1 MAQTTAPPAAGT
13 TPRAPSR
20 LGQWNSAVTSYY
32 LLVGASMLLLVLGLV
47 MVLSSSSVESLASGD
62 SPYTVFLGQAQ
73 FAVIGLP
80 LMWLASR
87 IRPRTYQRLAWP
99 LLTLGLFAQLLVYT
113 PLGRGKA
120 GNTGWIY
127 LGGFSAQPSE
137 ALKLALVVWLG
148 MMLTRKQPLFDD
160 WKHAA
165 LPALPVAAGAVGLV
179 LLGHDLGTA
188 MIMLI
193 LVAGALFVAGVP
205 MRIFAGAGVL
215 AVIGVAALATVS
227 TSRVDRIMNWFT
239 GDCDESAG
247 CYQTMH
253 GLQALA
259 TGGWAGLGLG
269 QSREKWSYLPEA
281 HNDFIF
287 AIIGE
292 ELGLVGTVVVLILF
306 AILGAAIYRVVVA
319 QEDMFHRVLAGT
331 IMVWLLGQATVN
343 MSVVTGLMPVIGVP
357 LPFISYGGSAL
368 LMSLCAIG
376 VVLSLAREQMA
387 PAIRPKRMLKFKA
400 KPARTAAAATKTA
413 RKRA

>member
-62 SPYTVFLGQAQ
+62 SPYAVFLSQAQ
-73 FAVIGLP
+73 YAVMGLP

-87 IRPRTYQRLAWP
+87 VKPHTYRRLAWP
-99 LLTLGLFAQLLVYT
+99 LLGLGLFAQLLVYT
-113 PLGRGKA
+113 PLGRGRN
-120 GNTGWIY
+120 GNQGWIY

-148 MMLTRKQPLFDD
+148 AILVRKQPMFDD

-165 LPALPVAAGAVGLV
+165 VPALPIAAGAVGMV

-205 MRIFAGAGVL
+205 MRIFAGASAAAVL
-215 AVIGVAALATVS
+215 AVAVLAIGSAN
-227 TSRVDRIMNWFT
+227 RVGRITDWFS
-239 GDCDESAG
+239 GECDPMAG
-247 CYQTMH
+247 CYQTKH
-253 GLQALA
+253 GMQALA
-259 TGGWAGLGLG
+259 TGGWFGLGLG

-292 ELGLVGTVVVLILF
+292 ELGLIGTLLVLALFGVLAFAMFRIIARHRDPFAQIVTGGVAAWIIGQALVNMGVVV
-306 AILGAAIYRVVVA
+306 G
-319 QEDMFHRVLAGT
+319 
-331 IMVWLLGQATVN
+331 LL
-343 MSVVTGLMPVIGVP
+343 PVIGVP
-357 LPFISYGGSAL
+357 LPLVSAGGSAL
-368 LMSLCAIG
+368 ITTLVALG
-376 VVLSLAREQMA
+376 VVTSFARTEPGAAEALAARPSVVRRSLAV
-387 PAIRPKRMLKFKA
+387 IG
-400 KPARTAAAATKTA
+400 RT
-413 RKRA
+413 RA

>member
-1 MAQTTAPPAAGT
+1 MATTTTAPPAPGT
-13 TPRAPSR
+13 APRAPSL

-32 LLVGASMLLLVLGLV
+32 LLVGASLLLLVIGLV
-47 MVLSSSSVESLASGD
+47 MVLSSSSVESLAGGD
-62 SPYTVFLGQAQ
+62 SPYAVFLSQAQ
-73 FAVIGLP
+73 YALIGLP

-87 IRPRTYQRLAWP
+87 VRPDTYQRLAWP
-99 LLTLGLFAQLLVYT
+99 LLGVGVFAQLLVYT
-113 PLGRGKA
+113 PLGRGKG
-120 GNTGWIY
+120 GNQGWIY

-148 MMLTRKQPLFDD
+148 MILVRKQPMFDD

-165 LPALPVAAGAVGLV
+165 VPAIPVAGGAVGLV

-188 MIMLI
+188 MIILI

-215 AVIGVAALATVS
+215 AALGVAALAI
-227 TSRVDRIMNWFT
+227 TSDNRVGRIMDWFS
-239 GDCDESAG
+239 GDCDPSAG
-247 CYQTMH
+247 CYQTKH

-292 ELGLVGTVVVLILF
+292 ELGLIGTLLVLALFGLLAFAMFRVIARHRDPFAQIVTGGVAAWIIGQALVNMGVVV
-306 AILGAAIYRVVVA
+306 G
-319 QEDMFHRVLAGT
+319 
-331 IMVWLLGQATVN
+331 LL
-343 MSVVTGLMPVIGVP
+343 PVIGVP
-357 LPFISYGGSAL
+357 LPLVSAGGSAL
-368 LMSLCAIG
+368 ITTLVALG
-376 VVLSLAREQMA
+376 VVISFARTEPGAAEALAARPSVVRRSLAV
-387 PAIRPKRMLKFKA
+387 IG
-400 KPARTAAAATKTA
+400 RT
-413 RKRA
+413 RA